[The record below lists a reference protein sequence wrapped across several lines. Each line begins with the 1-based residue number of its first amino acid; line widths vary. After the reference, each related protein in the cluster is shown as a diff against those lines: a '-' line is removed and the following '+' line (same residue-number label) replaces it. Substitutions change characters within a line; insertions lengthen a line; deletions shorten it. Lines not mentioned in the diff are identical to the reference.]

1 MNDTSSQFAK
11 AAEKQGV
18 EFLDSDD
25 SEESEEDPDDE
36 PEAPQMPPLKGGMPP
51 NERDADGDVNM
62 DLPPDNVDHRVLP
75 QFPTICSSSVAAPQ
89 HLPTLIANHS
99 EADMIHAYKV
109 RHLRERNG
117 EVEPH
122 VVLQTFHNLGEA
134 NAFAAQQLGNLY
146 LSINQA
152 LTGRSEMHNADNL
165 YMGKITIQDQPD
177 WAEIV
182 YVTREITYVGD
193 LVNLQRADVQPIVH
207 PKVFNVIKEA
217 VQADGD
223 LNVDV
228 AACTS
233 IKILANK
240 LAADEYLAM
249 AKPVTANMDLVV
261 HYHEVVVPDVR
272 ARLELADELGEA
284 IELEPGE
291 NLERGLRCF
300 RVSVIENAVR
310 GPLN

>member
-1 MNDTSSQFAK
+1 MNNTKRDFAK
-11 AAEKQGV
+11 AAAKQRV

-36 PEAPQMPPLKGGMPP
+36 PEPSQKPIITGKVPPT
-51 NERDADGDVNM
+51 ERDADGDVNM
-62 DLPPDNVDHRVLP
+62 DFRPDDVDHRVLS
-75 QFPTICSSSVAAPQ
+75 QVPTICASSIAASQRPPM
-89 HLPTLIANHS
+89 HVANHP

-134 NAFAAQQLGNLY
+134 NAFAAQQLSSLY

-152 LTGRSEMHNADNL
+152 LTGRSEMHDADNL
-165 YMGKITIQDQPD
+165 YMGKVTIQDQPD
-177 WAEIV
+177 WAEII

-193 LVNLQRADVQPIVH
+193 IVNLQRADVQPIIH
-207 PKVFNVIKEA
+207 SKVFNVIKEA
-217 VQADGD
+217 VQINGD

-233 IKILANK
+233 IKTLANK

-249 AKPVTANMDLVV
+249 AKPVTANMDLVT
-261 HYHEVVVPDVR
+261 HYREVVVPDVR
-272 ARLELADELGEA
+272 ARLDLADELGEV
-284 IELEPGE
+284 IEFEPGE
-291 NLERGLRCF
+291 NREGGLSCF
-300 RVSVIENAVR
+300 RVSVSENTVR